1 MAALVVLG
9 VSIWILVDQP
19 SFLKVL
25 NVTDDVVGGFDVS
38 NQSYFHTNIMIF
50 SLYSVNITRPKEA
63 VQNWVLKIGDLLIR
77 GSKSGCANMYLF
89 TIILELGISKYF

>member
-1 MAALVVLG
+1 MRSTFLHFLFQLAALVVLG

-38 NQSYFHTNIMIF
+38 NSSYFHTNVIIF
-50 SLYSVNITRPKEA
+50 SLFSVNID
-63 VQNWVLKIGDLLIR
+63 VKITSSL
-77 GSKSGCANMYLF
+77 
-89 TIILELGISKYF
+89 